1 MTSEIHTP
9 LTQAAAAP
17 TPVKQLVLSD
27 DQMATL
33 QDSGLAEFFDFNGNL
48 PAYRYDEAWW
58 LRTSDEQW
66 GRQPLQSIN
75 DSLDERRQR
84 FEKSE
89 RNYARFRAIRRAASG
104 YKERGA
110 LEG

>member
-1 MTSEIHTP
+1 MTSEIQTP
-9 LTQAAAAP
+9 LTQAAAPMPAE
-17 TPVKQLVLSD
+17 QLVLTD

-33 QDSGLAEFFDFNGNL
+33 QDAGHAEFFDFHGNL
-48 PAYRYDEAWW
+48 PAYRYDDAWW
-58 LRTSDEQW
+58 LRTGDERW

-84 FEKSE
+84 FEKSDK
-89 RNYARFRAIRRAASG
+89 NYARFMAVRRAASG
-104 YKERGA
+104 YNERGA

>member
-9 LTQAAAAP
+9 LTQPAAP
-17 TPVKQLVLSD
+17 MPAEQLVLTD

-33 QDSGLAEFFDFNGNL
+33 QDTGLAEFFDFHGNL
-48 PAYRYDEAWW
+48 PAYRYGNSWW
-58 LRTSDEQW
+58 LRTGDEKW
-66 GRQPLQSIN
+66 GRQPLKSIN
-75 DSLDERRQR
+75 DALDERRRR
-84 FEKSE
+84 FEKSD
-89 RNYARFRAIRRAASG
+89 RNYARFMAIRRAASG

>member
-1 MTSEIHTP
+1 MTSEIQTP
-9 LTQAAAAP
+9 LTHAAALMPAE
-17 TPVKQLVLSD
+17 QLVLTD

-33 QDSGLAEFFDFNGNL
+33 QDAGLAEFFDFHGNL
-48 PAYRYDEAWW
+48 PAYRYDGSWW
-58 LRTSDEQW
+58 LRTGDEKW

-89 RNYARFRAIRRAASG
+89 KNYARFMAVRRAASG